1 LKYFVVVVVVVVDRD
16 VMGNNLQFNSL
27 SMNNKDWI
35 ENENDHLAALLQY
48 RDAMKRNLMT
58 QSKFVGGFPR

>member
-1 LKYFVVVVVVVVDRD
+1 
-16 VMGNNLQFNSL
+16 MGNNLQFNSL